1 MTASQHVPHGRNL
14 FKALAVS
21 ALAAALAACGTQQ
34 PSGVSQRGIE
44 ICRERKADS
53 PAGSSSEMIRQAYRT
68 CLKTID
74 AELRQQRQNAQNDR
88 DAQSQDEQRAQ
99 DEQLANTATAAER
112 YSHCQQVQADV
123 IEAERLRI
131 RTLGPAMVATRRS
144 GADSPEARDAQA
156 AYDDAVAELERL
168 IPEAMRAGQALIPD
182 AVNVFSRCDASDFNN
197 P

>member
-1 MTASQHVPHGRNL
+1 MTPRQHLPNL
-14 FKALAVS
+14 RVLLKTVTVTVLTVT
-21 ALAAALAACGTQQ
+21 LAACGTRQAN
-34 PSGVSQRGIE
+34 GVSQRGLE

-53 PAGSSSEMIRQAYRT
+53 PPGSSSEAIRQAYRS

-74 AELRQQRQNAQNDR
+74 AELRQQQQNEQDARGAQ
-88 DAQSQDEQRAQ
+88 AQDEQRAEE
-99 DEQLANTATAAER
+99 EQRANTATAAER
-112 YSHCQQVQADV
+112 YSHCQQVQGDV

-144 GADSPEARDAQA
+144 GAESSEARDAQA

-168 IPEAMRAGQALIPD
+168 IPEAMRAGKMLIPD
-182 AVNVFSRCDASDFNN
+182 AVNVFSRCEPSDFDD